1 MLKQSKLSSKWS
13 LYSLTFSLL
22 LGGCSRK
29 IEVSVTNDSQHS
41 LESVDVVAQGQTL
54 SLGTIAPGQEKT
66 TEFKPQQDSAVK
78 VSFINP
84 ESKERFSQ
92 DLVYIEAGFR
102 GHVGVKIDKDLK
114 VHTTDG
120 LKIGP

>member
-1 MLKQSKLSSKWS
+1 MPKNARLSFKWS
-13 LYSLTFSLL
+13 FFSLTLSLL

-29 IEVSVTNDSQHS
+29 IEVSVINGSQHS
-41 LESVDVVAQGQTL
+41 LRSVDVVSQGQTL
-54 SLGTIAPGQEKT
+54 SLGTIAPGQEKK
-66 TEFKPQQDSAVK
+66 TEFNPQRDSAVK
-78 VSFINP
+78 VRFVNP
-84 ESKERFSQ
+84 KSKERFSQ

-102 GHVGVKIDKDLK
+102 GHVEARIDRDFK